1 MTGPKSTPKHVEPR
15 IALTVNDHNAQ
26 QAFQHYVAGVAQA
39 FREKQHAQ
47 QATRTVNPA
56 PAAKVSNG

>member
-1 MTGPKSTPKHVEPR
+1 MTGPKSTPKQAEPR

-26 QAFQHYVAGVAQA
+26 QAFQLYVAGVAQA

-47 QATRTVNPA
+47 QANRVVNPV
-56 PAAKVSNG
+56 PAVKVSTG